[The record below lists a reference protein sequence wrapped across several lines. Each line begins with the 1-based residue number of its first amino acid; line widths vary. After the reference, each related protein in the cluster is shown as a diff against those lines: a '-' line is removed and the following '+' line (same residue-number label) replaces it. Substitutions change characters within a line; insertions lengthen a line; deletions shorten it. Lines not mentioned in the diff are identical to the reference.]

1 MIITNTLEPGDLG
14 QVVMLHGLLYAKEYG
29 YDFTFE
35 AYVAEPLAQFVKRKN
50 SRERIW
56 LAKVDDKIFG
66 SICICEVSTSEAQLR
81 WFLVGPEA
89 RGLGLGKELI
99 DKALSFCSVQKYNK
113 VTLWTVKG
121 LDAAKSLYVRNGFIV
136 QEEIEHEVWGSVQVE
151 QRYEKDL

>member
-1 MIITNTLEPGDLG
+1 VG
-14 QVVMLHGLLYAKEYG
+14 QLVMHHGLLYAKECG
-29 YDFTFE
+29 YDYTFE

-50 SRERIW
+50 ARERIW
-56 LAKVDDKIFG
+56 LAKADDNIIG

-81 WFLVGPEA
+81 WFSVGPEA

-99 DKALSFCSVQKYNK
+99 DKALSFCSVQQYNK

-121 LDAAKSLYVRNGFIV
+121 LDAAKSLYVRNGFIM

-151 QRYEKDL
+151 QRYVKEL